1 MASIRKKGDFQ
12 WHVQVRRKRISATKT
27 FTHKADAEAWAREI
41 ESEIDRGVY
50 VSRKEASE
58 TTFRKVCERYS
69 DEVTYR
75 LKGGASDRSR
85 IITLVENLGERVV
98 SEITSS
104 VLSNYRDK
112 RLKTHT
118 EQSVIHELGLIN
130 RILKACV
137 MDWEIAIPGGIP
149 IVRKPSSPP
158 GRSRRVDQSEIEA
171 ILRASGSPSL
181 ATVLRLA
188 METAMRRGEL
198 AKITWDMVDV
208 DRRVIHLTDTKNGED
223 RLVPLSTAAVASLKA
238 LHEVRK
244 AEESKGGEQGGRD
257 GLDGKD
263 KDNRVFRISADGITR
278 AFARASKRA
287 RDAYETE
294 CKDRRV
300 EPSKTFLIDLRLH
313 DVRHEAT
320 TRIADKVDNLIELAA
335 ITGHK
340 DLQML
345 KRYYHPKAED
355 LAKKLG

>member
-12 WHVQVRRKRISATKT
+12 WHVQVRRKRISATRT

-50 VSRKEASE
+50 VSRKESAE
-58 TTFRKVCERYS
+58 TTFKKVCERYR
-69 DEVTYR
+69 DEVTCR
-75 LKGGASDRSR
+75 LKGGAADRSR
-85 IITLVENLGERVV
+85 IITIIEHLGHHTVA
-98 SEITSS
+98 EITSS
-104 VLSNYRDK
+104 VLAGYRDK

-137 MDWEIAIPGGIP
+137 MDWGIAIPGGIP

-171 ILRASGSPSL
+171 IVQASSSPSL
-181 ATVLRLA
+181 VAVLRLA
-188 METAMRRGEL
+188 METAMRRGEI
-198 AKITWDMVDV
+198 AKITWPMVEIE
-208 DRRVIHLTDTKNGED
+208 RRVIHLVDTKNGED
-223 RLVPLSTAAVASLKA
+223 RLVPLSTAAVTALKA
-238 LHEVRK
+238 LDRK
-244 AEESKGGEQGGRD
+244 KTANDDNDQNRD
-257 GLDGKD
+257 D
-263 KDNRVFRISADGITR
+263 RVFKISADGITR
-278 AFARASKRA
+278 AFARACNRA
-287 RDAYETE
+287 RSRYEVE
-294 CKDRRV
+294 CKGRGV
-300 EPSKTFLIDLRLH
+300 EPSKTFLMDLRLH

-320 TRIADKVDNLIELAA
+320 TRIADKVDNLVELAA

-345 KRYYHPKAED
+345 RRYYHPKAED